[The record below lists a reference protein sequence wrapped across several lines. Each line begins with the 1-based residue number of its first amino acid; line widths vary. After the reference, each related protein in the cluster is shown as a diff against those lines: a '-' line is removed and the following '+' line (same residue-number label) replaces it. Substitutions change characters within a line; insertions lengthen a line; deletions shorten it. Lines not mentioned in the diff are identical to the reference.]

1 MTTTKPSS
9 SAQRWITV
17 IDGQRLRELRHQ
29 RGLAQEE
36 LASLAS
42 VSLTTVA
49 RLERNHESNCRTW
62 TLARIAVALGE
73 QFATLTAASTAASQG
88 SRS

>member
-1 MTTTKPSS
+1 MTAIKPSS
-9 SAQRWITV
+9 RAQRWITV
-17 IDGQRLRELRHQ
+17 IDGQRLRELRLQ

-49 RLERNHESNCRTW
+49 RLERHHESNCRTW

-73 QFATLTAASTAASQG
+73 QFATLTAASAAASQG